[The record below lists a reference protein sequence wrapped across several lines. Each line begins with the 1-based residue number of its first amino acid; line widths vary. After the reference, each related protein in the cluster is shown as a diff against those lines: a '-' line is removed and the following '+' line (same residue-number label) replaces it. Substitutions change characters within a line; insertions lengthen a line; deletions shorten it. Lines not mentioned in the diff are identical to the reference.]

1 MKALVIGDVH
11 GCYHTFKEM
20 VQTHWDPSDT
30 FLIQVGDLIQ
40 KGPFNGAC
48 LRYAMELEKEYPYQV
63 FFLMGN
69 HEWLFMREWK
79 QRKNS
84 PSIKPILQQIKFQ
97 QLDEQQVID
106 WLSRRPLHWQTPH
119 VRISHAGWAKGLQ
132 KETALDASNSLLFNR
147 QPLQRLPQLQGLPVE
162 EQTVGCVKRQPLQR
176 LPQLQVV
183 GHVVQAS
190 GRPLFKT
197 SENAWFIDTG
207 AYLGRSL
214 SALLLNHEGHVLQR
228 VRVATSPFDLMND

>member
-147 QPLQRLPQLQGLPVE
+147 QPLQRLPQLQ
-162 EQTVGCVKRQPLQR
+162 
-176 LPQLQVV
+176 VV

>member
-20 VQTHWDPSDT
+20 VQTHWDPADT

-69 HEWLFMREWK
+69 HEWLFLKEWK
-79 QRKNS
+79 QRRGS
-84 PSIKPILQQIKFQ
+84 ASIKHILQQIKYQ
-97 QLDEQQVID
+97 KLHEEEVIE
-106 WLSRRPLHWQTPH
+106 WLSARPLHWHTPH
-119 VRISHAGWAKGLQ
+119 VRVSHAGWAKGLQ
-132 KETALDASNSLLFNR
+132 KEAALDASNGVLFNR
-147 QPLQRLPQLQGLPVE
+147 QPLQRLPQLQI
-162 EQTVGCVKRQPLQR
+162 
-176 LPQLQVV
+176 V

-214 SALLLNHEGHVLQR
+214 SALLLSHDGQVLQR
-228 VRVATSPFDLMND
+228 LKVPTSPFDLMND

>member
-119 VRISHAGWAKGLQ
+119 VRVSHAGWAKGVS
-132 KETALDASNSLLFNR
+132 KELPLDASNSLLFNR
-147 QPLQRLPQLQGLPVE
+147 QPLQRLS
-162 EQTVGCVKRQPLQR
+162 
-176 LPQLQVV
+176 QLQVV

-207 AYLGRSL
+207 AYLGKSL
-214 SALLLNHEGHVLQR
+214 SALLLSHEGNVLR
-228 VRVATSPFDLMND
+228 RLNVPTSPFDIAGDE

>member
-48 LRYAMELEKEYPYQV
+48 LRYAMELEKEFPYQV

-147 QPLQRLPQLQGLPVE
+147 QPLQRLPQLQ
-162 EQTVGCVKRQPLQR
+162 
-176 LPQLQVV
+176 VV

>member
-48 LRYAMELEKEYPYQV
+48 LRYAMELEKEYPYQI

-147 QPLQRLPQLQGLPVE
+147 QPLQRLPQLQ
-162 EQTVGCVKRQPLQR
+162 
-176 LPQLQVV
+176 VV

>member
-147 QPLQRLPQLQGLPVE
+147 QPLQRLPQLQ
-162 EQTVGCVKRQPLQR
+162 
-176 LPQLQVV
+176 VV

-207 AYLGRSL
+207 AHLGRSL

>member
-147 QPLQRLPQLQGLPVE
+147 QPLQRLPQLQ
-162 EQTVGCVKRQPLQR
+162 
-176 LPQLQVV
+176 VV

-228 VRVATSPFDLMND
+228 LRVATSPFDLMND